1 MTIIDHKDIKYPQ
14 GLYLHQWSNRFKAF
28 DTANP
33 DVYYAIMKE
42 IEKAV
47 DKGLTKFSIKTII
60 GNVRWTKTLETV
72 SNDGFKIN
80 DAYTSL
86 YARVII
92 YNYPHLVQYIDTR
105 SFRGVQVFENLFL

>member
-1 MTIIDHKDIKYPQ
+1 MTIINHKDIKYPQ

-47 DKGLTKFSIKTII
+47 EEQRTYFSIKTII
-60 GNVRWTKTLETV
+60 GNLRGSKSTSTV

-80 DAYTSL
+80 DAYTAL

-105 SFRGVQVFENLFL
+105 SFRGVQVFENLF

>member
-1 MTIIDHKDIKYPQ
+1 MTILNHKDLIYPQ

-28 DTANP
+28 DMANP

-42 IEKAV
+42 IEKAL

-60 GNVRWTKTLETV
+60 GNVRWAKTLETV

-80 DAYTSL
+80 DAYTAL

-92 YNYPHLVQYIDTR
+92 YNYPFLVQYIDTR
-105 SFRGVQVFENLFL
+105 SFRGPKLCENLF